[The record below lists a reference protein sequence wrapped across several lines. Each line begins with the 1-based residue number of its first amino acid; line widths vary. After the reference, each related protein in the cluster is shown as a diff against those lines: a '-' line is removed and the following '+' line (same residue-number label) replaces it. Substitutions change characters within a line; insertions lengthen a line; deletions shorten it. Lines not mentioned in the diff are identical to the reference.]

1 MGRMGE
7 HINGLHGSHL
17 VLGVEV
23 LQVAGL
29 RGGVAADIDDALRG
43 GPEDSLHHVGVHT
56 GTWGVGDDYVGTTVR
71 LDEVIG

>member
-7 HINGLHGSHL
+7 HINGLHGGHL

-43 GPEDSLHHVGVHT
+43 GPEDSLYNVGVHT
-56 GTWGVGDDYVGTTVR
+56 GTWGVGDDYVGATMR